1 MRTRIILFLMLI
13 TGVTKAQTWEEF
25 SKQKETQKKYLL
37 QQLAALKVYAGYL
50 KTGYTVVTNGLNS
63 IKGFTKAELN
73 LHDTF
78 FKSKRIVNPAVINP
92 GMLDDIYLYQR
103 SILKR
108 FNFILSNNSFQQRDK
123 EYLKGVYLNVCDE
136 CNNDLAELVLIMSPG
151 DLDMMDDER
160 IKRFAQIHQRMQS
173 KYLFSE
179 SLTKDLK
186 LLVIKRQQSSRE
198 NQTSKSMNGITN

>member
-50 KTGYTVVTNGLNS
+50 KTGYTIVTNGLNS
-63 IKGFTKAELN
+63 IKGFTKAEFD
-73 LHDTF
+73 LHNTF

-92 GMLDDIYLYQR
+92 RMLDDIYLYQR

-108 FNFILSNNSFQQRDK
+108 FNSILSNNSFQQRDK

-151 DLDMMDDER
+151 DLDMTDDER
-160 IKRFAQIHQRMQS
+160 IKRFAKIHQRMQS

-186 LLVIKRQQSSRE
+186 LLVSKRQQSSRE
-198 NQTSKSMNGITN
+198 NLTSKSMNGIIN

>member
-1 MRTRIILFLMLI
+1 MLI
-13 TGVTKAQTWEEF
+13 TGVTQAQTWEEF

-37 QQLAALKVYAGYL
+37 QQLAALKMYAGYL
-50 KTGYTVVTNGLNS
+50 KKGYTIVTDGLNS
-63 IKGFTKAELN
+63 IKGFTKAELS
-73 LHDTF
+73 LHDKF

-92 GMLDDIYLYQR
+92 QMLDDIYLYQS

-108 FNFILSNNSFQQRDK
+108 FNAILSTYSFHKRDI
-123 EYLKGVYLNVCDE
+123 EYLKEVYLNVSDE

-151 DLDMMDDER
+151 DLEMTDDER
-160 IKRFAQIHQRMQS
+160 INRFEKIHQRMQS

-186 LLVIKRQQSSRE
+186 LLVIKRQQNIRE
-198 NQTSKSMNGITN
+198 QKAFKAINGIIN